1 MFIPRSDAKFHGV
14 STSQLV
20 LKEMLLSAMS
30 DVLTVFLGRNIVK
43 KNRLKNSKHCM
54 YMMMQRLKDSHF
66 PRLIPLL
73 LFLKTPEKSLKIG
86 NYIPW

>member
-43 KNRLKNSKHCM
+43 KNSA
-54 YMMMQRLKDSHF
+54 QD
-66 PRLIPLL
+66 
-73 LFLKTPEKSLKIG
+73 
-86 NYIPW
+86 